1 MKEIYE
7 LWYSLIRDDEPNK
20 IELLER
26 YTEEEIYNLRLF
38 KECKKEYL
46 EKAEDIYKYILENNI
61 SYITIKK
68 EKYPEN

>member
-68 EKYPEN
+68 